1 MEGRES
7 GRFGAVSE
15 PWWKESVVYQ
25 IYPRSFDLKGV
36 SSRLDYLLWLGVDAL
51 WLSPVPR
58 SPTLDDFDRLVEAA
72 HQRELKVLI
81 DCAPTHDELRFWLA
95 RGVDGL
101 HVSSDHDSAH
111 PRLRGLRTLLDS
123 YPGNPVIVGDGKN
136 DELHL
141 VLSSLPLDT
150 PWRAEAFAE
159 RIRHTSEALEP
170 IDAWPTWRLMR
181 ASIVEREA
189 RAAAV
194 LTLTLRGTPFLGMGE
209 ELGFEDPVLTVESP
223 VRSVAAQQ
231 ADVQSMLWLYR
242 KLLAARRSSPALH
255 RGSQRML
262 DAPQGVLAWER
273 RAEAEAREI
282 WINFE
287 PLAIDIPARGEV
299 VVASQGRDEG
309 FEFSGRLEPHEAVVL
324 IQK

>member
-1 MEGRES
+1 
-7 GRFGAVSE
+7 VSL

-25 IYPRSFDLKGV
+25 IYARSFDLKGV

-51 WLSPVPR
+51 WLSPFLR
-58 SPTLDDFDRLVEAA
+58 APTLDDFDRLVEAA

-81 DCAPTHDELRFWLA
+81 DCAPMHDVLRFWLA
-95 RGVDGL
+95 RGVDGF

-136 DELHL
+136 DALHL
-141 VLSSLPLDT
+141 VLSALPIDT
-150 PWRAEAFAE
+150 PWHAEAFAE

-170 IDAWPTWRLMR
+170 NNAWPTWRLMR
-181 ASIVEREA
+181 ASIGEREA

-194 LTLTLRGTPFLGMGE
+194 LTLTLRGTPFLCMGE
-209 ELGFEDPVLTVESP
+209 ELGLEDP
-223 VRSVAAQQ
+223 AQQ

-262 DAPQGVLAWER
+262 DVPQGVLAWER
-273 RAEAEAREI
+273 RAEAEAREV